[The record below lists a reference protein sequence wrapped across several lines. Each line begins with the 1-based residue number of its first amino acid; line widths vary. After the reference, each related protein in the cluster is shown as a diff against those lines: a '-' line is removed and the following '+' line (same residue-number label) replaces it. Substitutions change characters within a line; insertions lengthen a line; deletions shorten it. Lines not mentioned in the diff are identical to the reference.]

1 MTDLRNAFCD
11 ATRLRDGRVSVHMNI
26 YRGREILDDPMV
38 LPGLNEWLGSCA
50 QTKRGEGPLCLACDF
65 EFSAADMPKG
75 FAVARPPIG
84 HQQLMIATGICGNC
98 IERHSDNELM
108 RIAVKGM
115 GINVD
120 NSTIHSPA
128 EKTQ

>member
-1 MTDLRNAFCD
+1 MTDLRKAFCD
-11 ATRLRDGRVSVHMNI
+11 ATRLRDGRVSVQMNI
-26 YRGREILDDPMV
+26 YRGREILGDPTV
-38 LPGLNEWLGSCA
+38 LPGLNEWLGRCTQA
-50 QTKRGEGPLCLACDF
+50 KRGEGPLCLACDF

-75 FAVARPPIG
+75 FALARPAIG
-84 HQQLMIATGICGNC
+84 DQQLMIATGICGKC

-108 RIAVKGM
+108 RIAVKGT
-115 GINVD
+115 GIDAD